1 MLPEVKKIIKTLQG
15 NYKDSQDKEAFLL
28 NIEKNRDR
36 LAESPLIL
44 ARNTPSQ
51 NHYQAFCL
59 LLRIYKNRKMKKIET
74 EELGGY
80 TRDEWR
86 SMIDAKVVAEV
97 SEEVINFL
105 RDQKINHTER
115 VHALL
120 SASGASRWIACTPS
134 PRLEESFENKS
145 SSFAEEGTLAHE
157 FAEFLLTRETEVLP
171 KAYTLKKFKEI
182 TEHKLYTDE
191 MPDQVQKHVDYVIQ
205 QFSEAKRLTPDAVL
219 LIEKKVDITHLIEEG
234 FGTCDVIIIA
244 DGTMEVIDLKYGMGI
259 RVSAEDNS
267 QLKLYAS
274 GALEEYEML
283 YDIHTVRLTIT
294 QPRMDSISSWE
305 ISTEDLIKWGQ
316 EVVKPRALKAYAGA
330 GEQVVGDHC
339 HFCKAAPKC
348 KAQLELAKV
357 TAQKA
362 FTDDEVQ
369 LISDEELIDMYAKIP
384 LVKKWFDKVTD
395 HLYQEALDGKKW
407 EGYKLVDGQSRRG
420 WLDEQA
426 AIDVLQAEYDERHYL
441 TTKLKGIGDIE
452 KLVGKK
458 EFPVLLGEV
467 VGFKKT
473 APSLVPESDKRPAL
487 GIDQA
492 KMDYSDDL

>member
-1 MLPEVKKIIKTLQG
+1 MLPEVKKIMKTLQG
-15 NYKDSQDKEAFLL
+15 NYNESQDKEAFLIML
-28 NIEKNRDR
+28 ERNRAR

-51 NHYQAFCL
+51 NHYQAFCI
-59 LLRIYKNRKMKKIET
+59 LLRIYKNRKMKKE
-74 EELGGY
+74 
-80 TRDEWR
+80 
-86 SMIDAKVVAEV
+86 
-97 SEEVINFL
+97 
-105 RDQKINHTER
+105 INHTER
-115 VHALL
+115 AHALL

-134 PRLEESFENKS
+134 PRLEENFENKS

-157 FAEFLLTRETEVLP
+157 FAELTLLAKLKLITNSEFEVAAKPHFLNPLYNETMLDYV
-171 KAYTLKKFKEI
+171 KIHT
-182 TEHKLYTDE
+182 
-191 MPDQVQKHVDYVIQ
+191 DYVIQ
-205 QFSEAKRLTPDAVL
+205 QFTEAKRLTPDAVL

-316 EVVKPRALKAYAGA
+316 EVVKPKALEAYAGK
-330 GEQVVGDHC
+330 GEQVVGEHC
-339 HFCKAAPKC
+339 HFCRAAPKC
-348 KAQLELAKV
+348 KAQLELAKA

-384 LVKKWFDKVTD
+384 LIKKWFDKVTD

-420 WLDEQA
+420 WLDEDK
-426 AIDVLQAEYDERHYL
+426 AIELLYSNDFTLDAV
-441 TTKLKGIGDIE
+441 TKPRTIKGIGDIE

>member
-1 MLPEVKKIIKTLQG
+1 MLPEVKRILKTLQG
-15 NYKDSQDKEAFLL
+15 NYKDNQDKEAFLIML
-28 NIEKNRDR
+28 EKNRDR

-51 NHYQAFCL
+51 NHYQAFCV
-59 LLRIYKNRKMKKIET
+59 LLRIYKSRKMKKE
-74 EELGGY
+74 
-80 TRDEWR
+80 
-86 SMIDAKVVAEV
+86 
-97 SEEVINFL
+97 
-105 RDQKINHTER
+105 INHTER
-115 VHALL
+115 AHALL

-145 SSFAEEGTLAHE
+145 SNFAEEGTLAHE
-157 FAEFLLTRETEVLP
+157 FAEINLRMLTDL
-171 KAYTLKKFKEI
+171 I
-182 TEHKLYTDE
+182 TEKEYRKAIEPLLAHPLYGGTE
-191 MPDQVQKHVDYVIQ
+191 MELYLEKHTDYVLQ
-205 QFSEAKRLTPDAVL
+205 QFTEAERLTPDAVL

-316 EVVKPRALKAYAGA
+316 EVVKPKALEAYAGA
-330 GEQVVGDHC
+330 GEQVVGEHC
-339 HFCKAAPKC
+339 HFCRAAPKC
-348 KAQLELAKV
+348 KAQLELAKA

-384 LVKKWFDKVTD
+384 LIKKWFDKVTD

-407 EGYKLVDGQSRRG
+407 EGYKLVYGQSHRG
-420 WLDEQA
+420 WLDEEKA
-426 AIDVLQAEYDERHYL
+426 TKILEEEVYLQEQYL

>member
-1 MLPEVKKIIKTLQG
+1 MLPDVNEIIKTLQG

-51 NHYQAFCL
+51 NHYQAFCV
-59 LLRIYKNRKMKKIET
+59 LLRIYKNRKMKKE
-74 EELGGY
+74 
-80 TRDEWR
+80 
-86 SMIDAKVVAEV
+86 
-97 SEEVINFL
+97 
-105 RDQKINHTER
+105 INHTER
-115 VHALL
+115 AHALL

-157 FAEFLLTRETEVLP
+157 FAELMLHVKYEGLTGTKGS
-171 KAYTLKKFKEI
+171 KALAVIKENP
-182 TEHKLYTDE
+182 LYSED
-191 MPDQVQKHVDYVIQ
+191 MPDHVQKHVDYVIQ
-205 QFSEAKRLTPDAVL
+205 QFTEAKRLTPDAVL

-316 EVVKPRALKAYAGA
+316 EVVKPKALEAYSGA
-330 GEQVVGDHC
+330 GEQVVGEHC

-348 KAQLELAKV
+348 KAQLELAKA

-384 LVKKWFDKVTD
+384 LIKKWFDKVTD

-441 TTKLKGIGDIE
+441 STKLKGIGDIE

>member
-1 MLPEVKKIIKTLQG
+1 MLPEVKKIMETLQG
-15 NYKDSQDKEAFLL
+15 NYNESQDKEAFLIML
-28 NIEKNRDR
+28 EENRDR
-36 LAESPLIL
+36 LAENPLIF

-51 NHYQAFCL
+51 NHYQAFCI
-59 LLRIYKNRKMKKIET
+59 LLRIYKNRKMKKE
-74 EELGGY
+74 
-80 TRDEWR
+80 
-86 SMIDAKVVAEV
+86 
-97 SEEVINFL
+97 
-105 RDQKINHTER
+105 INHTER
-115 VHALL
+115 AHALL

-134 PRLEESFENKS
+134 PRLEENFENKS

-157 FAEFLLTRETEVLP
+157 FAEINLRMLTDL
-171 KAYTLKKFKEI
+171 I
-182 TEHKLYTDE
+182 TEKEHKKAIEPLLVHKLYGGTE
-191 MPDQVQKHVDYVIQ
+191 MELYVEKHTDYVMQ
-205 QFSEAKRLTPDAVL
+205 QFTEAKRLTPDAVL

-305 ISTEDLIKWGQ
+305 ISTEDLIAWGQ
-316 EVVKPRALKAYAGA
+316 EVVKPKALEAYAGK
-330 GEQVVGDHC
+330 GEQVVGEHC
-339 HFCKAAPKC
+339 HFCRAAPKC
-348 KAQLELAKV
+348 KAQLELAKA

-384 LVKKWFDKVTD
+384 LIKKWFDKVTD

-420 WLDEQA
+420 WLDESEVATILFANDFEEHQFSNS
-426 AIDVLQAEYDERHYL
+426 
-441 TTKLKGIGDIE
+441 KLKGIGDIE

-492 KMDYSDDL
+492 KMDYSEDL

>member
-1 MLPEVKKIIKTLQG
+1 
-15 NYKDSQDKEAFLL
+15 
-28 NIEKNRDR
+28 
-36 LAESPLIL
+36 
-44 ARNTPSQ
+44 
-51 NHYQAFCL
+51 
-59 LLRIYKNRKMKKIET
+59 MKKE
-74 EELGGY
+74 
-80 TRDEWR
+80 
-86 SMIDAKVVAEV
+86 
-97 SEEVINFL
+97 
-105 RDQKINHTER
+105 INHTER
-115 VHALL
+115 AHALL
-120 SASGASRWIACTPS
+120 SASGASRWLACTPS
-134 PRLEESFENKS
+134 PRLEENFENKS

-157 FAEFLLTRETEVLP
+157 FAEFFLRCFTGEKDGSDAIEDLSILRDH
-171 KAYTLKKFKEI
+171 
-182 TEHKLYTDE
+182 EHYSDE
-191 MPDQVQKHVDYVIQ
+191 MELYVEKHTDYVLQ
-205 QFSEAKRLTPDAVL
+205 QFTEAKRLTPDAVL

-316 EVVKPRALKAYAGA
+316 EVVKPKALEAYAGA

-339 HFCKAAPKC
+339 HFCRAAPKC
-348 KAQLELAKV
+348 KAQLELAKA

-384 LVKKWFDKVTD
+384 LIKKWFDKVTE

-426 AIDVLQAEYDERHYL
+426 AANILSTDYCEEQYA

-473 APSLVPESDKRPAL
+473 APSLVPESDKRPAP

-492 KMDYSDDL
+492 KMDYSEDL

>member
-1 MLPEVKKIIKTLQG
+1 MLLEVKDILKKLLK
-15 NYKDSQDKEAFLL
+15 NYSDNQDKEAFLL
-28 NIEKNRDR
+28 NVEKNRDR

-51 NHYQAFCL
+51 NHYQAFCII
-59 LLRIYKNRKMKKIET
+59 LRIYKNRKMKKE
-74 EELGGY
+74 
-80 TRDEWR
+80 
-86 SMIDAKVVAEV
+86 
-97 SEEVINFL
+97 
-105 RDQKINHTER
+105 INHTER
-115 VHALL
+115 AHALL

-157 FAEFLLTRETEVLP
+157 FAEFFLRCFTGDKDGSDAIEDL
-171 KAYTLKKFKEI
+171 EI
-182 TEHKLYTDE
+182 LRNQEYYSDE
-191 MPDQVQKHVDYVIQ
+191 MELYVEKHTDYVLQ
-205 QFSEAKRLTPDAVL
+205 QFTEAKRLTPDAVL

-316 EVVKPRALKAYAGA
+316 EVVKPKALEAYAGA
-330 GEQVVGDHC
+330 GEQVVGEHC
-339 HFCKAAPKC
+339 IFCRAAPKC
-348 KAQLELAKV
+348 KAQLELAKA

-369 LISDEELIDMYAKIP
+369 LISDDELVDIYAKIP
-384 LVKKWFDKVTD
+384 LIKKWFDKVTD

-426 AIDVLQAEYDERHYL
+426 AIDVLQSEYDERHYL
-441 TTKLKGIGDIE
+441 STKLKGIGDIE

-492 KMDYSDDL
+492 KVDYSEDL

>member
-1 MLPEVKKIIKTLQG
+1 
-15 NYKDSQDKEAFLL
+15 
-28 NIEKNRDR
+28 
-36 LAESPLIL
+36 
-44 ARNTPSQ
+44 
-51 NHYQAFCL
+51 
-59 LLRIYKNRKMKKIET
+59 MKKE
-74 EELGGY
+74 
-80 TRDEWR
+80 
-86 SMIDAKVVAEV
+86 
-97 SEEVINFL
+97 
-105 RDQKINHTER
+105 INHTER
-115 VHALL
+115 AHALL

-134 PRLEESFENKS
+134 PRLEENFENKS

-157 FAEFLLTRETEVLP
+157 FAELTLLAKLKLITNSEFEVAAKPHFLNPLYNETMLDYV
-171 KAYTLKKFKEI
+171 KIHT
-182 TEHKLYTDE
+182 
-191 MPDQVQKHVDYVIQ
+191 DYVIQ
-205 QFSEAKRLTPDAVL
+205 QFTEAKRLTPDAVL

-259 RVSAEDNS
+259 RVSAEENS

-316 EVVKPRALKAYAGA
+316 DVVKPKALEAYEGK
-330 GEQVVGDHC
+330 GDQVVGEHC
-339 HFCKAAPKC
+339 HFCRAAPKC
-348 KAQLELAKV
+348 KAQLELAKA

-384 LVKKWFDKVTD
+384 LIKKWFDKVTD

-420 WLDEQA
+420 WIDEQA
-426 AIDVLQAEYDERHYL
+426 AIDVLQSDYDERHYL
-441 TTKLKGIGDIE
+441 STKLKGIGDIE

-492 KMDYSDDL
+492 KMDYSEDL

>member
-1 MLPEVKKIIKTLQG
+1 MLPEVKKILKTLQG
-15 NYKDSQDKEAFLL
+15 NYEDSQDKEAFLIML
-28 NIEKNRDR
+28 EKNRDR

-51 NHYQAFCL
+51 NHYQAFCVI
-59 LLRIYKNRKMKKIET
+59 LRIHKNRKMKKE
-74 EELGGY
+74 
-80 TRDEWR
+80 
-86 SMIDAKVVAEV
+86 
-97 SEEVINFL
+97 
-105 RDQKINHTER
+105 INHTER
-115 VHALL
+115 AHALL

-157 FAEFLLTRETEVLP
+157 FAEINLRMLTDV
-171 KAYTLKKFKEI
+171 I
-182 TEHKLYTDE
+182 TESEYREAIKPLLAHPLYGGTE
-191 MPDQVQKHVDYVIQ
+191 MELYVEKHTDYVLQ
-205 QFSEAKRLTPDAVL
+205 QFTEAKRLTPDAVL

-316 EVVKPRALKAYAGA
+316 EVVKPKALEAYAGA
-330 GEQVVGDHC
+330 GEQVVGEHC

-348 KAQLELAKV
+348 KAQLELAKA

-384 LVKKWFDKVTD
+384 LIKKWFDKVTD

-420 WLDEQA
+420 WLDEGKA
-426 AIDVLQAEYDERHYL
+426 ASILYDKGFADDDFYNDP
-441 TTKLKGIGDIE
+441 KLKGIGDIE

-492 KMDYSDDL
+492 KIDYSEDL

>member
-1 MLPEVKKIIKTLQG
+1 MFPEVKTILKTLQG
-15 NYKDSQDKEAFLL
+15 NYKDSQDKEAFLIML
-28 NIEKNRDR
+28 EKNRDR

-51 NHYQAFCL
+51 NHYQAFCV
-59 LLRIYKNRKMKKIET
+59 LLRIYKNRKMKKE
-74 EELGGY
+74 
-80 TRDEWR
+80 
-86 SMIDAKVVAEV
+86 
-97 SEEVINFL
+97 
-105 RDQKINHTER
+105 INHTER
-115 VHALL
+115 AHALL
-120 SASGASRWIACTPS
+120 SASGASRWLACTPS

-157 FAEFLLTRETEVLP
+157 FAEINLRMLTDV
-171 KAYTLKKFKEI
+171 I
-182 TEHKLYTDE
+182 TESEYREAIKPLLAHPLYGGTE
-191 MPDQVQKHVDYVIQ
+191 MELYVEKHTDYVLQ
-205 QFSEAKRLTPDAVL
+205 QFTEAKRLTPDAVL

-267 QLKLYAS
+267 QLKLYAL

-316 EVVKPRALKAYAGA
+316 DVVKPKALEAYSGA
-330 GEQVVGDHC
+330 GEQVVGEHC
-339 HFCKAAPKC
+339 HFCRAAPKC
-348 KAQLELAKV
+348 KAQLELAKA

-384 LVKKWFDKVTD
+384 LIKKWFDKVTE

>member
-1 MLPEVKKIIKTLQG
+1 MLPEAKMIIKTLQG
-15 NYKDSQDKEAFLL
+15 NYNDSQDKEAFLIML
-28 NIEKNRDR
+28 ERNRDR
-36 LAESPLIL
+36 LAASPLIL

-59 LLRIYKNRKMKKIET
+59 LLRIYKNRKMKKE
-74 EELGGY
+74 
-80 TRDEWR
+80 
-86 SMIDAKVVAEV
+86 
-97 SEEVINFL
+97 
-105 RDQKINHTER
+105 INHTER
-115 VHALL
+115 AHALL

-134 PRLEESFENKS
+134 PRLEENFENKS

-157 FAEFLLTRETEVLP
+157 FAELTLLAKLKLITNSEFEVAAKPHFLNPLYNETMLDYV
-171 KAYTLKKFKEI
+171 KIHT
-182 TEHKLYTDE
+182 
-191 MPDQVQKHVDYVIQ
+191 DYVIQ
-205 QFSEAKRLTPDAVL
+205 QFTEAKRLTPDAVL

-259 RVSAEDNS
+259 RVSAEENS

-316 EVVKPRALKAYAGA
+316 DVVKPKALEAYEGK
-330 GEQVVGDHC
+330 GDQVVGEHC
-339 HFCKAAPKC
+339 HFCRAAPKC
-348 KAQLELAKV
+348 KAQLELAKA

-384 LVKKWFDKVTD
+384 LIKKWFDKVTD

-420 WLDEQA
+420 WIDEQA
-426 AIDVLQAEYDERHYL
+426 AIDVLQSDYDERHYL
-441 TTKLKGIGDIE
+441 STKLKGIGDIE

-492 KMDYSDDL
+492 KMDYSEDL